1 MPEINIP
8 EINIKTPEI
17 NIRTLDIPNVP
28 RWLTDASLSLPST
41 APVTL
46 DIGTPII
53 DMPGCVEAHETN
65 NKKNNQIRTDDKK
78 GVKTFCD
85 AGVPSYSPI
94 DFNAADHLQT
104 PKAPIPPYKA
114 PEPPK
119 DVPLKSIP
127 KTPPISTATVEKV
140 EEVPPP
146 EPEIPWVEKYLPA
159 PEAATTTAAIALVAT
174 TSALLAKPLA
184 DILLRVIK
192 PTIKKVVKKIADI
205 RGKETKV
212 LSVSVRQA
220 EQRDRNQA
228 IKQLRSA
235 LKPKG

>member
-1 MPEINIP
+1 
-8 EINIKTPEI
+8 
-17 NIRTLDIPNVP
+17 
-28 RWLTDASLSLPST
+28 
-41 APVTL
+41 
-46 DIGTPII
+46 
-53 DMPGCVEAHETN
+53 
-65 NKKNNQIRTDDKK
+65 
-78 GVKTFCD
+78 
-85 AGVPSYSPI
+85 
-94 DFNAADHLQT
+94 LQT
-104 PKAPIPPYKA
+104 PKAPIPPYRA
-114 PEPPK
+114 PEPPE

-127 KTPPISTATVEKV
+127 KTPPIVTATVEQV

-212 LSVSVRQA
+212 LSASVRRA

>member
-1 MPEINIP
+1 MPDISID
-8 EINIKTPEI
+8 EI
-17 NIRTLDIPNVP
+17 NIRTLDIPTVP
-28 RWLTDASLSLPST
+28 DWLTDASLSLPST
-41 APVTL
+41 TPVTVN
-46 DIGTPII
+46 IGIPII
-53 DMPGCVEAHETN
+53 DMPGCVEAHKTN
-65 NKKNNQIRTDDKK
+65 NKKNNQI
-78 GVKTFCD
+78 KTEDERGIKIFCD
-85 AGVPSYSPI
+85 AGVPSYNPMN
-94 DFNAADHLQT
+94 FNAADYLET

-127 KTPPISTATVEKV
+127 KIPPVVTATVEQV

-192 PTIKKVVKKIADI
+192 PTIKKIVKKVASI
-205 RGKETKV
+205 RGKEVKV
-212 LSVSVRQA
+212 LSVSVRRA

-228 IKQLRSA
+228 IKKLRSV

>member
-1 MPEINIP
+1 MPDISID
-8 EINIKTPEI
+8 EI
-17 NIRTLDIPNVP
+17 NIRTLDIPTVP
-28 RWLTDASLSLPST
+28 DWLTDASLSLPST
-41 APVTL
+41 TPVTVN
-46 DIGTPII
+46 IGIPII
-53 DMPGCVEAHETN
+53 DMPGCVEAHKTN
-65 NKKNNQIRTDDKK
+65 NKKNNQIKTDDERGIKI
-78 GVKTFCD
+78 FCD
-85 AGVPSYSPI
+85 AGVPSYSPMN
-94 DFNAADHLQT
+94 FNAADYLET

-127 KTPPISTATVEKV
+127 KIPPVVTATVEQV

-146 EPEIPWVEKYLPA
+146 EPKIPWVEKYLPA

-192 PTIKKVVKKIADI
+192 PTIKKIVKKVASI
-205 RGKETKV
+205 RGKEVKV
-212 LSVSVRQA
+212 LSVSVRRA

-228 IKQLRSA
+228 IKKLRSV

>member
-8 EINIKTPEI
+8 EINIKIPEI
-17 NIRTLDIPNVP
+17 NIRTLNVPDVP

-41 APVTL
+41 PPVTV
-46 DIGTPII
+46 DVGIPVI
-53 DMPGCVEAHETN
+53 DMPGCVEAHKTN
-65 NKKNNQIRTDDKK
+65 NKKNNQIKTDDER
-78 GVKTFCD
+78 GIKTFCD

-94 DFNAADHLQT
+94 DFNSADYLET

-127 KTPPISTATVEKV
+127 KIPPVVTATVEQV

-192 PTIKKVVKKIADI
+192 PTVKKVVKKIASI
-205 RGKETKV
+205 RGKEVKV
-212 LSVSVRQA
+212 LSVSDRQA

>member
-1 MPEINIP
+1 MPDISID
-8 EINIKTPEI
+8 EI
-17 NIRTLDIPNVP
+17 NIRTLDIPTVP
-28 RWLTDASLSLPST
+28 DWLTDASLSLPST
-41 APVTL
+41 TPVTVN
-46 DIGTPII
+46 IGIPII
-53 DMPGCVEAHETN
+53 DMPGCVEAHKTN
-65 NKKNNQIRTDDKK
+65 NKKNNKI
-78 GVKTFCD
+78 KTEDERGIKIFCD
-85 AGVPSYSPI
+85 AGVPSYNPMN
-94 DFNAADHLQT
+94 FNAADYLET

-127 KTPPISTATVEKV
+127 KIPPVVTATVEQV

-192 PTIKKVVKKIADI
+192 PTIKKIVKKVASI
-205 RGKETKV
+205 RGKEVKV
-212 LSVSVRQA
+212 LSVSVRRA

-228 IKQLRSA
+228 IKKLRSV

>member
-8 EINIKTPEI
+8 EINI
-17 NIRTLDIPNVP
+17 RSLDVPLVP

-41 APVTL
+41 APVTI

-65 NKKNNQIRTDDKK
+65 NKKNNQIITDDGR

-104 PKAPIPPYKA
+104 PKAPIPPYRA
-114 PEPPK
+114 PEPPE

-127 KTPPISTATVEKV
+127 KTPPIVTATVEQV
-140 EEVPPP
+140 EEVPSP

-192 PTIKKVVKKIADI
+192 PTIKKVVKKIASI
-205 RGKETKV
+205 RGKEIKV
-212 LSVSVRQA
+212 LSVSVRRA
-220 EQRDRNQA
+220 DQRDRNQA

>member
-1 MPEINIP
+1 MPDISID
-8 EINIKTPEI
+8 EI
-17 NIRTLDIPNVP
+17 NIRTLDIPTVP
-28 RWLTDASLSLPST
+28 DWLTDASLSLPST
-41 APVTL
+41 TPVTVN
-46 DIGTPII
+46 IGIPII
-53 DMPGCVEAHETN
+53 DMPGCVEAHKTN
-65 NKKNNQIRTDDKK
+65 NKKNNQIKTDDERGIKI
-78 GVKTFCD
+78 FCD
-85 AGVPSYSPI
+85 AGVPSYSPMN
-94 DFNAADHLQT
+94 FNAADYLET

-127 KTPPISTATVEKV
+127 KIPPVVTATVEQV

-192 PTIKKVVKKIADI
+192 PTIKKIVKKVASI
-205 RGKETKV
+205 RGKEVKV
-212 LSVSVRQA
+212 LSVSVRRA

-228 IKQLRSA
+228 IKKLRSV